1 MTIDQA
7 IKLADTLQ
15 PNPYPRDMKL
25 RWLGMLDG
33 RIFAEVLS
41 VHEGCP
47 AQCFEGYEHADGSTP
62 LLVQPPYDE
71 DVYVHFLRSRIDLE
85 NGEATRYNRSVTLY
99 NSAFEAFENH
109 YRREHRPLQRGVF
122 HM

>member
-7 IKLADTLQ
+7 IRLADALQ
-15 PNPYPRDMKL
+15 PNGYPRDMKQ

-33 RIFAEVLS
+33 RIFGEVLA
-41 VHEGCP
+41 VHEGCS
-47 AQCFEGYEHADGSTP
+47 AEKFTGYGDADGSTE
-62 LLVQPPYDE
+62 LLVPAPYDE
-71 DVYVHFLRSRIDLE
+71 DVYLHFLRSRMDLE

-109 YRREHRPLQRGVF
+109 YRRTHRPLHSGAF
-122 HM
+122 HL

>member
-1 MTIDQA
+1 MTIDRA
-7 IKLADTLQ
+7 IKLVDALQ

-33 RIFAEVLS
+33 RIFAEVLA

-47 AQCFEGYEHADGSTP
+47 AETFAGYDNAEGGTE
-62 LLVQPPYDE
+62 LLVPAPYDE
-71 DVYVHFLRSRIDLE
+71 DVYIHFLRSRIDLE

-99 NSAFEAFENH
+99 NSAFEAFEKH
-109 YRREHRPLQRGVF
+109 YRRTHRPLSSGVF
-122 HM
+122 RL